1 MSLKLAAFVDGSVYS
16 ASVCDHAAWLANLNA
31 PSHIMVT
38 HMLGRR
44 SRQSAPADLSGNLSL
59 GARTDLLTKLS
70 AADEEWAQLA
80 LARGRAILEDVSS
93 RLSEKTEAAVE
104 TRLRHDDLA
113 DAIAEQDADV
123 IVIGKRGEAS
133 GYAREH
139 LGSNLER
146 VLRGSDKPVLVANYE
161 FRPIERCLIAYDGG
175 TSIAKAVRY
184 LSGPE
189 AAGAYTGIAFHILM
203 AGQDTPDARAE
214 MEGVAATLTQAG
226 LTATWEIRSR
236 EPEQAIPDV
245 AVEKKSQMVIMG
257 AYGHSRIRNLIIG
270 STTTSLVR
278 SCRLPILMFR

>member
-31 PSHIMVT
+31 PSRIMVT

-44 SRQSAPADLSGNLSL
+44 SRQSVPADLSGNLSL

-80 LARGRAILEDVSS
+80 LARGRAILEDVAA
-93 RLSEKTEAAVE
+93 RLAEKTEAAVE

-113 DAIAEQDADV
+113 DAVAEQDADV
-123 IVIGKRGEAS
+123 IVVGKRGEAS

-161 FRPIERCLIAYDGG
+161 FSPIERCLIAYDGG

-184 LSGPE
+184 LSGTD
-189 AAGAYTGIAFHILM
+189 ASAYAGIEFHILK
-203 AGQDTPDARAE
+203 AGEDTLMRARRAGRRRRHAE
-214 MEGVAATLTQAG
+214 TGRADRDLGNPCGRTGT
-226 LTATWEIRSR
+226 
-236 EPEQAIPDV
+236 
-245 AVEKKSQMVIMG
+245 
-257 AYGHSRIRNLIIG
+257 GHSRRG
-270 STTTSLVR
+270 GR
-278 SCRLPILMFR
+278 KEKPDADHGRLRP

>member
-31 PSHIMVT
+31 PSQIMVT

-44 SRQSAPADLSGNLSL
+44 SRQSVPADLSGNLSL

-80 LARGRAILEDVSS
+80 LARGRAILEDVSA
-93 RLSEKTEAAVE
+93 RLADKTDATVE

-113 DAIAEQDADV
+113 DAIAEQEADV

-133 GYAREH
+133 GFAREH

-161 FRPIERCLIAYDGG
+161 FSPIERCLIAYDGG

-184 LSGPE
+184 LSGS
-189 AAGAYTGIAFHILM
+189 AAAAYAGIAFHILK
-203 AGQDTPDARAE
+203 AGDDTPDSRAE
-214 MEGVAATLTQAG
+214 LEGVAATLKQAG
-226 LTATWEIRSR
+226 LSATWEIGAG
-236 EPEQAIPDV
+236 EPEQAIPN
-245 AVEKKSQMVIMG
+245 AAIEKQSQMVIMG

>member
-31 PSHIMVT
+31 PSRIMVT

-44 SRQSAPADLSGNLSL
+44 SRQSVPADLSGNLSL

-80 LARGRAILEDVSS
+80 LARGRAILEDVAA
-93 RLSEKTEAAVE
+93 RLAERTEAAVE

-113 DAIAEQDADV
+113 DAVAEQDADV
-123 IVIGKRGEAS
+123 IVVGKRGEAS

-161 FRPIERCLIAYDGG
+161 FSPIERCLIAYDGG

-184 LSGPE
+184 LSGTD
-189 AAGAYTGIAFHILM
+189 ASAYAGIEFHILK
-203 AGQDTPDARAE
+203 AGEDTPDTRAE
-214 MEGVAATLTQAG
+214 LEGVAATLKQVG
-226 LTATWEIRSR
+226 LNATWEIRAG
-236 EPEQAIPDV
+236 EPEQAIPDA
-245 AVEKKSQMVIMG
+245 AVEKKSQMLIMG

>member
-31 PSHIMVT
+31 PSRIMVT

-44 SRQSAPADLSGNLSL
+44 SRQSVPADLSGNLSL

-80 LARGRAILEDVSS
+80 LARGRAILEDVAA
-93 RLSEKTEAAVE
+93 RLAEKTDAAVE

-113 DAIAEQDADV
+113 DAVAEQDADV
-123 IVIGKRGEAS
+123 IVVGKRGEAS

-161 FRPIERCLIAYDGG
+161 FSPIERCLIAYDGG

-184 LSGPE
+184 LSGTD
-189 AAGAYTGIAFHILM
+189 ASAYAGIAFHILK
-203 AGQDTPDARAE
+203 AGEDSPDARAE
-214 MEGVAATLTQAG
+214 LEGVAATLKQAG
-226 LTATWEIRSR
+226 LTATWEIRAG

-245 AVEKKSQMVIMG
+245 AVEKKSQMLIMG